1 MILGNPY
8 FWKHP
13 NTLLEKYTNTF
24 CDLALEMDE
33 KFLEKEVA
41 KRRDPLYAHGWQMM
55 LRQLVVLRE
64 HGSGRIVKPVLSGV
78 YPALCQ
84 DCALPG

>member
-13 NTLLEKYTNTF
+13 NTPLEKYTNTF
-24 CDLALEMDE
+24 SDLALEMDE
-33 KFLEKEVA
+33 KTLEKEVA
-41 KRRDPLYAHGWQMM
+41 KRR
-55 LRQLVVLRE
+55 E
-64 HGSGRIVKPVLSGV
+64 HGTGRIVKPVLSGV